1 MQTAASASGIPRLPP
16 RAGRERAVGPRGA
29 SRPRQLRHAQT
40 PDRARVARPPSPLS
54 PPLHAYVRVVAQSS
68 GALVCPHYAARDSP
82 RLVPQSA
89 RINRPHRPLREIV
102 QRDRPA
108 LPVDRDRRQHSR
120 QAPTTYPTNLRDIT
134 LAMADL
140 LRDIALFCLPAPVV
154 GIAAVALTRRLTWR
168 RALLGALLAQWVIIL
183 GVAARAQ
190 IGFRACAGHDEP
202 CLQSLAAPVSA
213 QELTHFRLE
222 LLLVLGV

>member
-1 MQTAASASGIPRLPP
+1 
-16 RAGRERAVGPRGA
+16 
-29 SRPRQLRHAQT
+29 
-40 PDRARVARPPSPLS
+40 
-54 PPLHAYVRVVAQSS
+54 
-68 GALVCPHYAARDSP
+68 
-82 RLVPQSA
+82 
-89 RINRPHRPLREIV
+89 
-102 QRDRPA
+102 
-108 LPVDRDRRQHSR
+108 
-120 QAPTTYPTNLRDIT
+120 
-134 LAMADL
+134 MADL

-190 IGFRACAGHDEP
+190 IGLRGCAGRDQP

-222 LLLVLGV
+222 LLLVLGVGGTLSALAVGALATLVVRRLWPPSIYRALP